1 MTYVH
6 VSKCLISLIAKVSK
20 EKGDCN
26 NLQISRSNPAEANVS
41 PEG

>member
-1 MTYVH
+1 MTYV
-6 VSKCLISLIAKVSK
+6 SKSLISLIAKVGK
-20 EKGDCN
+20 EKGDCK